1 MMDYIWAGMIL
12 GGILYGSLTGR
23 MEQLTSDVLNASGE
37 AVSLCITMLG
47 VISFWMGL
55 MNVAKKAGLLDL
67 LTKCLQPLVNF
78 LFPDIPKN
86 HEARMHISTNLLA
99 NILGLGWACTP
110 AGLKAMEALAVLERE
125 RREENDRG
133 STFKGKKGS
142 TNILVK
148 EEGVASKEMCDFLI
162 LNISSLQLIPVSVI
176 AYRMQYGSPRAA
188 AIIGPAILATCVSTL
203 TAIIY
208 IRLKKIQR

>member
-47 VISFWMGL
+47 IISFWMGL

-78 LFPDIPKN
+78 LFPNLPKN
-86 HEARMHISTNLLA
+86 HEARTHISTNLLA

-110 AGLKAMEALAVLERE
+110 AGLKAMEALAKLEEE
-125 RREENDRG
+125 RREVDAKIG
-133 STFKGKKGS
+133 CSGPKKKGMMR
-142 TNILVK
+142 NAK

-208 IRLKKIQR
+208 IRLKK